1 MNQEV
6 AIQRPGQT
14 RWGSHYKT
22 LLRLIELFSPIINV
36 LKHIQNES
44 LEDSKRRQAYGL
56 LVYFQ
61 DFDFVFYLQMM
72 VHLLGLTDSLSKA
85 LQQRDQDILNAMSL
99 VKLTKR

>member
-1 MNQEV
+1 M
-6 AIQRPGQT
+6 
-14 RWGSHYKT
+14 
-22 LLRLIELFSPIINV
+22 